1 MNSNYLQLL
10 FNDIKKLWKGLNVPQ
25 RFGLIVLLLATV
37 VLSTLFIVKS
47 FEPDLTVLYSDLSEA
62 DVLNITENIKKNG
75 YSFKLTDDKKTI
87 LVPADQKDA
96 MRVYV
101 AENDLIQN
109 SNPGFELLDNMQLG
123 STDFKNNLTKQRIFQ
138 GELTRSIEKMEGI
151 KSVRVQLAQP
161 ERTIFEDKD
170 EIPSASVMLIL
181 DPGYKLKSSQVK
193 AIKNLV
199 AYSVPRLTPEKV
211 FITDQFGNSLSDET
225 SKNSNDMESFKA
237 GVEKETAKKITTV
250 LEEIVGRGNV
260 SVQVNADIDFNSAKS
275 TIERYIPLDEKGEGV
290 LTSTQSEV
298 ENYENPNS
306 QNAQSPQNPN
316 SGVPNKN
323 LNYAKEKSSTSY
335 SVSKEIKHIVYAPG
349 TIKRLTIAVA
359 VNKILTKPEKEELQN
374 LVLSA
379 AGVDYERGDV
389 ITVSGLQFEG
399 LAQDKKTQ
407 EELAQKNA
415 KESMFEYIAVKLGP
429 SLVILILGLVGLTLL
444 KNLVSRLPHYDV
456 KQNILEDLEEDEEDD
471 LALEPTGQEDDL
483 ADKIKKLGG
492 FNSFDSAYSGYS
504 GFSLEDDTQA
514 TYKDIEISKQ
524 EQSINTLNE
533 AILAD
538 PEAAAKVLMSYIK
551 E

>member
-1 MNSNYLQLL
+1 MNSNYFQLL
-10 FNDIKKLWKGLNVPQ
+10 LNDMKKLWKGLNVPQ
-25 RFGLIVLLLATV
+25 RFALIVLLLATV
-37 VLSTLFIVKS
+37 VLSTIFIVKS
-47 FEPDLTVLYSDLSEA
+47 FEPDLTVLYSDLAES
-62 DVLNITENIKKNG
+62 DVATITENLKKNG
-75 YSFKLTDDKKTI
+75 YSYKLSDDKKTI
-87 LVPADQKDA
+87 LVPASQKDE
-96 MRVYV
+96 MRLYV

-138 GELTRSIEKMEGI
+138 GELTRSIEKMEGV

-161 ERTIFEDKD
+161 ERSIFEDKD

-181 DPGYKLKSSQVK
+181 DSGYKLKASQVK

-237 GVEKETAKKITTV
+237 GVEKDTAKKITSV

-260 SVQVNADIDFNSAKS
+260 SVQVNADIDFNSAKA

-290 LTSTQSEV
+290 LTSTQSEI
-298 ENYENPNS
+298 ENYENPNNN
-306 QNAQSPQNPN
+306 QAQQQPQNPN
-316 SGVPNKN
+316 AGVPNKN
-323 LNYAKEKSSTSY
+323 LNYAKEKNSTSY
-335 SVSKEIKHIVYAPG
+335 SVSKEVKHIVYAPG
-349 TIKRLTIAVA
+349 TVKRLTIAVA
-359 VNKILTKPEKEELQN
+359 VNKILTKAEKDELQN

-379 AGVDYERGDV
+379 AGVDYDRGDV
-389 ITVSGLQFEG
+389 ITVSGLQFE
-399 LAQDKKTQ
+399 AIADDKKKQ
-407 EELAQKNA
+407 EALAKKNA
-415 KESMFEYIAVKLGP
+415 KDTMFEYFAVKLGP
-429 SLVILILGLVGLTLL
+429 SIVVLVLGLFAITLL

-456 KQNILEDLEEDEEDD
+456 QQNILDEPDEDEDLAIGAPDD
-471 LALEPTGQEDDL
+471 
-483 ADKIKKLGG
+483 ADAPLKLDKLG
-492 FNSFDSAYSGYS
+492 NLLDSGYP
-504 GFSLEDDTQA
+504 SLNFDRDDTQA
-514 TYKDIEISKQ
+514 TLQDIEISKQ

>member
-10 FNDIKKLWKGLNVPQ
+10 FNDMKKLWKGLNVPQ
-25 RFGLIVLLLATV
+25 RFGLVVLLFVTV
-37 VLSTLFIVKS
+37 VLSTFFIVKS
-47 FEPDLTVLYSDLSEA
+47 FEPDLTVLYSDLAES
-62 DVLNITENIKKNG
+62 DVVNITENLKKNG

-87 LVPADQKDA
+87 LVPASQRDD
-96 MRVYV
+96 MRLYV

-138 GELTRSIEKMEGI
+138 GELTRSIEKMDGI

-161 ERTIFEDKD
+161 ERSIFEDKD

-199 AYSVPRLTPEKV
+199 AYSIPRLTPEKV
-211 FITDQFGNSLSDET
+211 FITDQFGNTLSDET

-237 GVEKETAKKITTV
+237 GVEKDTAKKITTV

-260 SVQVNADIDFNSAKS
+260 SVQVNADIDFNSAKA

-290 LTSTQSEV
+290 LTSTQSEI
-298 ENYENPNS
+298 ENYENPNN
-306 QNAQSPQNPN
+306 QNPQQPENPN

-335 SVSKEIKHIVYAPG
+335 SVSKEVKHIVYAPG
-349 TIKRLTIAVA
+349 TVKRLTIAVA

-389 ITVSGLQFEG
+389 ITVSGLQFEA
-399 LAQDKKTQ
+399 LEQDKKHQ
-407 EELAQKNA
+407 AELEKKVA
-415 KESMFEYIAVKLGP
+415 KDTLFNYIATKLGP
-429 SLVILILGLVGLTLL
+429 SIVILILGLVTITLL
-444 KNLVSRLPHYDV
+444 KNLISRLPHYDV
-456 KQNILEDLEEDEEDD
+456 QQNILDEAEEEDLAFDPLDPDESI
-471 LALEPTGQEDDL
+471 AS
-483 ADKIKKLGG
+483 KIERMKGLTDG
-492 FNSFDSAYSGYS
+492 AYAGLDFY
-504 GFSLEDDTQA
+504 GDDDTQA
-514 TYKDIEISKQ
+514 SFKDIEISKQ

>member
-1 MNSNYLQLL
+1 MNSSYFQLL
-10 FNDIKKLWKGLNVPQ
+10 FNDMKKLWKGLNVPQ
-25 RFGLIVLLLATV
+25 RFGLIVLLLATII
-37 VLSTLFIVKS
+37 LSTIFIVKS
-47 FEPDLTVLYSDLSEA
+47 FEPDLTVLYSDLAES
-62 DVLNITENIKKNG
+62 DVATITENLKKNG
-75 YSFKLTDDKKTI
+75 YSYKISDDKKTI
-87 LVPADQKDA
+87 LVPASQKDE
-96 MRVYV
+96 MRLYV

-138 GELTRSIEKMEGI
+138 GELTRSIEKMEGV

-161 ERTIFEDKD
+161 ERSIFEDKD

-181 DPGYKLKSSQVK
+181 DSGYKLKASQVK

-237 GVEKETAKKITTV
+237 GVEKDTAKKITSV

-260 SVQVNADIDFNSAKS
+260 SVQVNADIDFNSAKA

-290 LTSTQSEV
+290 LTSTQSEI
-298 ENYENPNS
+298 ENYENPNNN
-306 QNAQSPQNPN
+306 QAQQQPQNPN
-316 SGVPNKN
+316 AGVPNKN
-323 LNYAKEKSSTSY
+323 LNYAKEKNSTSY
-335 SVSKEIKHIVYAPG
+335 SVSKEVKHIVYAPG
-349 TIKRLTIAVA
+349 TVKRLTIAVA
-359 VNKILTKPEKEELQN
+359 VNKILTKAEKDELQN

-379 AGVDYERGDV
+379 AGVDYDRGDV
-389 ITVSGLQFEG
+389 ITVSGLQFE
-399 LAQDKKTQ
+399 AISDDKKKQ
-407 EELAQKNA
+407 EALAKKNA
-415 KESMFEYIAVKLGP
+415 KDAMFEYFAVKLGP
-429 SLVILILGLVGLTLL
+429 SIVVLVLGLFAITLL
-444 KNLVSRLPHYDV
+444 KNLISRIPHYEV
-456 KQNILEDLEEDEEDD
+456 QQNILEDSEEDD
-471 LALEPTGQEDDL
+471 DL
-483 ADKIKKLGG
+483 AIGAPDDIEDTPLKLDKLSGLL
-492 FNSFDSAYSGYS
+492 DSGYP
-504 GFSLEDDTQA
+504 SLNFETDDTQA
-514 TYKDIEISKQ
+514 TLQDIEISKQ

>member
-1 MNSNYLQLL
+1 MNSSYFQLL
-10 FNDIKKLWKGLNVPQ
+10 FNDMKKLWKGLNVPQ
-25 RFGLIVLLLATV
+25 RFGLIVLLLATII
-37 VLSTLFIVKS
+37 LSTIFIVKS
-47 FEPDLTVLYSDLSEA
+47 FEPDLTVLYSDLAES
-62 DVLNITENIKKNG
+62 DVATITENLKKNG
-75 YSFKLTDDKKTI
+75 YSYKISDDKKTI
-87 LVPADQKDA
+87 LVPASQKDE
-96 MRVYV
+96 MRLYV

-138 GELTRSIEKMEGI
+138 GELTRSIEKMEGV

-161 ERTIFEDKD
+161 ERSIFEDKD

-181 DPGYKLKSSQVK
+181 DSGYKLKASQVK

-237 GVEKETAKKITTV
+237 GVEKDTAKKITSV

-260 SVQVNADIDFNSAKS
+260 SVQVNADIDFNSAKA

-290 LTSTQSEV
+290 LTSTQSEI
-298 ENYENPNS
+298 ENYENPNNNN
-306 QNAQSPQNPN
+306 QAQQQPQNPN
-316 SGVPNKN
+316 AGVPNKN
-323 LNYAKEKSSTSY
+323 LNYAKEKNSTSY
-335 SVSKEIKHIVYAPG
+335 SVSKEVKHIVYAPG
-349 TIKRLTIAVA
+349 TVKRLTIAVA
-359 VNKILTKPEKEELQN
+359 VNKILTKAEKDELQN

-379 AGVDYERGDV
+379 AGVDYDRGDV
-389 ITVSGLQFEG
+389 ITVSGLQFE
-399 LAQDKKTQ
+399 AIADDKKKQ
-407 EELAQKNA
+407 EALAKKNA
-415 KESMFEYIAVKLGP
+415 KDTMFEYFAVKLGP
-429 SLVILILGLVGLTLL
+429 SIVVLVLGLFAITLL

-456 KQNILEDLEEDEEDD
+456 QQNILDEPDEDEDLAIGAPDD
-471 LALEPTGQEDDL
+471 VDAPLKLD
-483 ADKIKKLGG
+483 KLG
-492 FNSFDSAYSGYS
+492 NLLDSGYP
-504 GFSLEDDTQA
+504 SLNFDRDDTQA
-514 TYKDIEISKQ
+514 TLQDIEISKQ